1 MFVLLF
7 GVLTALVQS
16 ALKAFLP
23 PLALTA
29 LSGIL
34 ELSRGRRA
42 RWRSLR
48 SRRASS
54 LRLPPCFSPSED

>member
-34 ELSRGRRA
+34 GFPGARA